1 MSSVQLL
8 VLEARFKCR
17 PMCGARVYAVE
28 PRETAAVGMRLNVRR
43 AQSAVSLPETRLDV
57 LAA

>member
-1 MSSVQLL
+1 VSSDVRSE
-8 VLEARFKCR
+8 VCT
-17 PMCGARVYAVE
+17 VE
-28 PRETAAVGMRLNVRR
+28 PRKTAVVGMRLNVRR